1 MIPITY
7 STLLQLVLQYG
18 PQIIPL
24 VVKLVDN
31 IKAGRGDAIVTE
43 ADWAELARLST
54 QTGEDIYKRLGIT
67 PPA

>member
-1 MIPITY
+1 MSYAI
-7 STLLQLVLQYG
+7 LLNLVLQYG

-31 IKAGRGDAIVTE
+31 VKAGKGDTAVSD
-43 ADWAELARLST
+43 ADWAELGRLSA
-54 QTGEDIYKRLGIT
+54 QTGEDIYKRLGIA